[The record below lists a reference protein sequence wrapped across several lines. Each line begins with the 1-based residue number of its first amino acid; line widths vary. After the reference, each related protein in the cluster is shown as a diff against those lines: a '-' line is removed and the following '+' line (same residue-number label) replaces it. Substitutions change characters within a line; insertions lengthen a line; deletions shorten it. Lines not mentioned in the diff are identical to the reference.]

1 MTAIFVTATGTD
13 VGKTFIVA
21 ALIRHLRQLGHQV
34 DAIKPIATG
43 YDPARAAASD
53 PGALLAA
60 LGLPFSPE
68 EVERVSPWR
77 FLAPLSPDL
86 AAAREN
92 RRIDVDQVIAFC
104 QSAIKQ
110 RREILLVEG
119 VDGIMAPLD
128 GHRTMLDV
136 MMALRLP
143 LILVTDSQVGSIS
156 HILTALDSLYRRD
169 MNVLAIIVN
178 ETPGSPLPLDEAV
191 ASIARFAEPVLGV
204 PAPRRQGGEP
214 AAGPVFGRLFGGQ
227 GRPLQGSPKR

>member
-1 MTAIFVTATGTD
+1 
-13 VGKTFIVA
+13 
-21 ALIRHLRQLGHQV
+21 
-34 DAIKPIATG
+34 
-43 YDPARAAASD
+43 
-53 PGALLAA
+53 
-60 LGLPFSPE
+60 
-68 EVERVSPWR
+68 
-77 FLAPLSPDL
+77 
-86 AAAREN
+86 
-92 RRIDVDQVIAFC
+92 
-104 QSAIKQ
+104 
-110 RREILLVEG
+110 
-119 VDGIMAPLD
+119 MAPLE

-156 HILTALDSLYRRD
+156 HILTALNSLYRRD

-178 ETPGSPLPLDEAV
+178 ETPGSPLPLDDAV